1 MKNWVAAVFVGCTL
15 WSVSACGGES
25 STSALQPSEQA
36 GPSTSAAQPNVIVLF
51 ADDLGYGDI
60 GSFGHPYNRT
70 PNIDELAAQGQRW
83 TDFYVAA
90 PVCSP
95 SRGALLTGRLPVR
108 TGLYGET
115 IGVYFPNDPGGFP
128 DGEVTLPEAL
138 QEVGYRT
145 GIFGKW
151 HLGDAKHAWPT
162 RHGFDE
168 WLGLPYSNDMDVVG
182 EIGIDQLIALS
193 LQGNQEEVAAALS
206 GRAAKYADPK
216 PEYWRPPLFHSVVT
230 ADGYVD
236 EIVEQPVDQS
246 TLTKR
251 YTAAAIDFIK
261 RAGDEP
267 FFIYLPYTMP
277 HTPLFRSEDFVG
289 QSIGGRYGD
298 VIEEIDWS
306 VGAVK
311 QALEDSGNAD
321 NTLVIFT
328 SDNGP
333 WLTMEI
339 EGGQAG
345 LLRHGKGTTFEGGM
359 RVPTV
364 MWWPGRLQ
372 PGVVSE
378 VGSAMDV
385 FNTVASLAGAD
396 ASTAV
401 DGVDLSPVLFDGGE
415 SPRDEV
421 AFYRRGQLY
430 AYRKGPWKAHF
441 ITEGA
446 YQQPPGRAVHD
457 TPVLYHL
464 HTDPSERFD
473 VAADN
478 PDVLAEIDAAVQQH
492 LAGMQRQ
499 PPEFD
504 KRLQR

>member
-1 MKNWVAAVFVGCTL
+1 MRHSAAILLMGLTFL
-15 WSVSACGGES
+15 SVSACGSES
-25 STSALQPSEQA
+25 RTPASLSAEQERPEPS
-36 GPSTSAAQPNVIVLF
+36 SSQPNVILLF
-51 ADDLGYGDI
+51 ADDMGYGDI

-70 PNIDELAAQGQRW
+70 PHIDELAAQGQRW

-128 DGEVTLPEAL
+128 AAEVTLAEAL
-138 QEVGYRT
+138 QDVGYRT

-168 WLGLPYSNDMDVVG
+168 WLGLPYSNDMDVAG
-182 EIGIDQLIALS
+182 EIGIDQIIALS
-193 LQGNQEEVAAALS
+193 LQGKQQEVAAALS

-216 PEYWRPPLFHSVVT
+216 PEYWRPPLFRSVAG
-230 ADGYVD
+230 ADGFVD
-236 EIVEQPVDQS
+236 EEVERPVDQT

-306 VGAVK
+306 VGALK
-311 QALEDSGNAD
+311 QALEESGNND

-333 WLTMEI
+333 WLTMEV
-339 EGGQAG
+339 EGGRAG

-364 MWWPGRLQ
+364 MWWPGRVQ

-378 VGSAMDV
+378 VGSALDV
-385 FNTVASLAGAD
+385 FNTVAALAGAD

-401 DGVDLSPVLFDGGE
+401 DGLDLAPVLFDGGE

-421 AFYRRGQLY
+421 AFYRRGQLH

-446 YQQPPGRAVHD
+446 YQQPPTRTVHE

-473 VAADN
+473 VAVDH
-478 PDVLAEIDAAVQQH
+478 PDVLAEIEAAVQQH
-492 LAGMQRQ
+492 LAGMQRR

-504 KRLQR
+504 KRLQP